1 MSRRAKQTIPREPE
15 DDGQDPLAVINAEL
29 REQDAPEDDPDSPWL
44 PLESNPV
51 CVICRCL
58 CCGCTVQEGFFCNVN
73 TFWSYNYNTNS
84 HCLTH
89 SIVAMA

>member
-1 MSRRAKQTIPREPE
+1 MSRRAKHTTPIESE

-51 CVICRCL
+51 RCVYLCLVVVDEGYRAVVAICRK
-58 CCGCTVQEGFFCNVN
+58 GSSFAAAI
-73 TFWSYNYNTNS
+73 S
-84 HCLTH
+84 
-89 SIVAMA
+89 